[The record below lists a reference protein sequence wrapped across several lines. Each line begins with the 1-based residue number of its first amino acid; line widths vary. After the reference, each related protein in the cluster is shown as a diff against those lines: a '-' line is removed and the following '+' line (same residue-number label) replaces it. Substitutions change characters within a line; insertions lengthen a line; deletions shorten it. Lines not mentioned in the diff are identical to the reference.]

1 MTQQEKNPAQEAGAN
16 LSASSDKVA
25 PHSAGSSVGG
35 SGASSTNKLSGLDV
49 KVMPNHGANQ
59 APHHAPHI
67 ASNSTTNSA
76 PPNVAHSAAHTP
88 THTPTQTPIQTSAH
102 TAPASPVNPAA
113 NAAAQ
118 SARSP
123 APNNIGFGSG
133 IREDLLHRDP
143 LLDCLVELT
152 RIHGRPSTRAALTA
166 GLPLLPQGLTP
177 SLFARAAA
185 HAGFSAKVVRR
196 DLLKIDPALFP
207 AILLL
212 KNNEACLLQSWSA
225 DGKTAQ
231 LLMPDSGQGAINLT
245 REELIER
252 YTGVAIFS
260 RPHFR
265 FDQRTPPLVEVPQ
278 RHWFWGAILEQ
289 SPIFKDILAAALLI
303 NLFALAMPLFTMN
316 VYDRVVPN
324 FAVQTLWVF
333 AGGIR
338 LLRGHFISLVSNRI
352 DLKLSALIME
362 RVLGMRMSQR
372 PASVGA
378 FASNLRSFETVR
390 DFIAS
395 ATVTALID
403 LPFAILFLFALV
415 WIAWPIV
422 LLPIIGIIIV
432 VIYSYMVQHKMRE
445 LSETTFRA
453 AALRNSTLVE
463 SLTALETIKAHGAE
477 SQMQAKWEKTT
488 AFLAKV
494 NSELK
499 LLSASSMNGA
509 SLIQQL
515 VNVAVVVAGVY
526 LIQEKMMS
534 MGGLIAATMLAGR
547 AMAPVA
553 QVVGLMLQFEGA
565 KNSLA
570 SLEKIMATPTE
581 RSDETAFVHRPE
593 IKGQI
598 EFRNVHFSYP
608 GRTEEALRGVSFKIT
623 PGERLVIIGRIGSGK
638 STLEKLILGLYTPSK
653 GSVLL
658 DDVDLRQLDPADL
671 RRNLGYVEQ
680 DSMLFY
686 GTLRENITIR
696 APYADDSAVVAAAE
710 LAGLTEFVNSHP
722 EGFDMLISERGESI
736 SGGQRQSIAI
746 ARAALLDPPV
756 LLLDEPTSAMDYPS
770 EAQFKERIA
779 RYGQHKTMIIV
790 THRPSLMDLATRIIV
805 VDSGVIVADGPRD
818 KVMHALQTGQIGRA
832 KL

>member
-1 MTQQEKNPAQEAGAN
+1 MTQQENSLHRPGN
-16 LSASSDKVA
+16 VSSNA
-25 PHSAGSSVGG
+25 PE
-35 SGASSTNKLSGLDV
+35 
-49 KVMPNHGANQ
+49 
-59 APHHAPHI
+59 HAD
-67 ASNSTTNSA
+67 
-76 PPNVAHSAAHTP
+76 
-88 THTPTQTPIQTSAH
+88 
-102 TAPASPVNPAA
+102 TARFDA
-113 NAAAQ
+113 
-118 SARSP
+118 
-123 APNNIGFGSG
+123 G

-152 RIHGRPSTRAALTA
+152 RIHGRPSTRAALSA
-166 GLPLLPQGLTP
+166 GLPLPSEGLTP

-196 DLLKIDPALFP
+196 DLEKIDTALFP
-207 AILLL
+207 VILLL
-212 KNNEACLLQSWSA
+212 KNNDACLLQNWTQ
-225 DGKTAQ
+225 DGAGAQ
-231 LLMPDSGQGAINLT
+231 LLMPDSGQGAVNLS
-245 REELIER
+245 REELLQR
-252 YTGVAIFS
+252 YSGVAIFS

-278 RHWFWGAILEQ
+278 RHWFWGAVLEQ
-289 SPIFKDILAAALLI
+289 KPIFKDILAAALLI

-324 FAVQTLWVF
+324 FALETLWVF
-333 AGGIR
+333 AGGITMVLILDYVVR
-338 LLRGHFISLVSNRI
+338 LLRGHFISLVSNRL
-352 DLKLSALIME
+352 DLKLSGLIME

-378 FASNLRSFETVR
+378 FAANLRSFEAVR

-403 LPFAILFLFALV
+403 LPFAILFLFALI
-415 WIAWPIV
+415 WIAWPLV
-422 LLPIIGIIIV
+422 LLPLIGIVVV

-453 AALRNSTLVE
+453 AALRNSTLIE

-477 SQMQAKWEKTT
+477 SQMQARWEKTT
-488 AFLAKV
+488 AFLARV
-494 NSELK
+494 NSDLK
-499 LLSASSMNGA
+499 LLSASSINGA
-509 SLIQQL
+509 SAIQQM

-526 LIQEKMMS
+526 LIHEKMMS

-547 AMAPVA
+547 AMAPVG
-553 QVVGLMLQFEGA
+553 QVVGLLLQFESA

-570 SLEKIMATPTE
+570 ALESIMATPSE
-581 RSDETAFVHRPE
+581 RSDESAFIHRPE
-593 IKGQI
+593 ILGKI
-598 EFRNVHFSYP
+598 EFKDVHFSYP
-608 GRTEEALRGVSFKIT
+608 GRTEEALRGVSFSIA
-623 PGERLVIIGRIGSGK
+623 PGERLVIIGRVGSGK
-638 STLEKLILGLYTPSK
+638 STMEKLILGLYAPTK
-653 GSVLL
+653 GAVLL

-686 GTLRENITIR
+686 GSLRENIAIR
-696 APYADDSAVVAAAE
+696 APYADDRALVAAAE

-722 EGFDMLISERGESI
+722 EGFDMIISERGESI

-770 EAQFKERIA
+770 EAQFKQRIA
-779 RYGQHKTMIIV
+779 RYAQHKTMIIV

-805 VDSGVIVADGPRD
+805 LDNGVIVADGPKD
-818 KVMHALQTGQIGRA
+818 KIMTALQSGQIGRA
-832 KL
+832 RS

>member
-1 MTQQEKNPAQEAGAN
+1 MTKQQNF
-16 LSASSDKVA
+16 SDINA
-25 PHSAGSSVGG
+25 DSPSSV
-35 SGASSTNKLSGLDV
+35 S
-49 KVMPNHGANQ
+49 
-59 APHHAPHI
+59 
-67 ASNSTTNSA
+67 
-76 PPNVAHSAAHTP
+76 
-88 THTPTQTPIQTSAH
+88 
-102 TAPASPVNPAA
+102 
-113 NAAAQ
+113 
-118 SARSP
+118 
-123 APNNIGFGSG
+123 GFGTG

-152 RIHGRPSTRAALTA
+152 RIHGRPSTRAALVA
-166 GLPLLPQGLTP
+166 GLPLPAEGLTP

-196 DLLKIDPALFP
+196 DLEKIDTALFP
-207 AILLL
+207 VILLL
-212 KNNEACLLQSWSA
+212 KNNEACLLQKWA
-225 DGKTAQ
+225 EDGSAQ
-231 LLMPDSGQGAINLT
+231 LLLPDSGQGAVSLSH
-245 REELIER
+245 EELLSR
-252 YTGVAIFS
+252 YSGVAIFS

-278 RHWFWGAILEQ
+278 KHWFWGAVLEQ
-289 SPIFKDILAAALLI
+289 KPIFKDVLGAAFLI

-324 FAVQTLWVF
+324 FAIETLWVF
-333 AGGIR
+333 AGGITIIILLDYVVR

-395 ATVTALID
+395 ATITALID
-403 LPFAILFLFALV
+403 LPFAILFLLTLIWISWPLV
-415 WIAWPIV
+415 LAPVVGIV
-422 LLPIIGIIIV
+422 IV

-488 AFLAKV
+488 AFLARV
-494 NSELK
+494 NSDLK
-499 LLSASSMNGA
+499 LLSAASINGA
-509 SLIQQL
+509 SVIQQL
-515 VNVAVVVAGVY
+515 VNVTVVIAGVY
-526 LIQEKMMS
+526 LIHEKMMS

-547 AMAPVA
+547 AMAPVG
-553 QVVGLMLQFEGA
+553 QVVGLLLQYEGA

-570 SLEKIMATPTE
+570 SLEKIMATPSE
-581 RSDETAFVHRPE
+581 RSDESAFIHRPE
-593 IKGQI
+593 ILGQI
-598 EFRNVHFSYP
+598 EFKNVHFSYP
-608 GRTEEALRGVSFKIT
+608 GRSEEALRGVSFKIT
-623 PGERLVIIGRIGSGK
+623 PGERVVIIGRVGSGK
-638 STLEKLILGLYTPSK
+638 STMEKLILGLYAPTK
-653 GSVLL
+653 GAVLL

-671 RRNLGYVEQ
+671 RRSLGYVEQ

-686 GTLRENITIR
+686 GSLRENITIR
-696 APYADDSAVVAAAE
+696 APYADDRAVVAAAE

-722 EGFDMLISERGESI
+722 EGFDMLISERGESV

-746 ARAALLDPPV
+746 ARAALLDPPI

-770 EAQFKERIA
+770 EAQFKERIGKYA
-779 RYGQHKTMIIV
+779 QHKTMIIV
-790 THRPSLMDLATRIIV
+790 THRPSLMDLASRIIV
-805 VDSGVIVADGPRD
+805 VDNGMVVADGPKD
-818 KVMHALQTGQIGRA
+818 KVMAALQSGQIGRA
-832 KL
+832 K

>member
-1 MTQQEKNPAQEAGAN
+1 MTITGVLYLHIRGSIGVDDAIKFDGAGITKTQSDVHNMTQQENSLN
-16 LSASSDKVA
+16 
-25 PHSAGSSVGG
+25 SAGSSQQ
-35 SGASSTNKLSGLDV
+35 K
-49 KVMPNHGANQ
+49 
-59 APHHAPHI
+59 
-67 ASNSTTNSA
+67 SA
-76 PPNVAHSAAHTP
+76 
-88 THTPTQTPIQTSAH
+88 
-102 TAPASPVNPAA
+102 
-113 NAAAQ
+113 
-118 SARSP
+118 
-123 APNNIGFGSG
+123 GFGFDAG

-152 RIHGRPSTRAALTA
+152 RIHGRPSTRAALSA
-166 GLPLLPQGLTP
+166 GLPLPAEGLTP

-196 DLLKIDPALFP
+196 DLAKIDTALFP
-207 AILLL
+207 VILLL
-212 KNNEACLLQSWSA
+212 KDNDACLLQNWTDA
-225 DGKTAQ
+225 GANAQ
-231 LLMPDSGQGAINLT
+231 LLMPDSGQGAVNLS
-245 REELIER
+245 REELLAR
-252 YTGVAIFS
+252 YSGVAIFS

-265 FDQRTPPLVEVPQ
+265 FDQRTPPLVQVPQ
-278 RHWFWGAILEQ
+278 RHWFWGAVLEQ
-289 SPIFKDILAAALLI
+289 KPIFKDILAAALLI

-324 FAVQTLWVF
+324 FALETLWVF
-333 AGGIR
+333 AGGMTMVLILDYVVR
-338 LLRGHFISLVSNRI
+338 LLRGHFISLVSNRL
-352 DLKLSALIME
+352 DLKLSGLIME

-403 LPFAILFLFALV
+403 LPFAILFLFALA
-415 WIAWPIV
+415 WIAWPLIFLPLMGIV
-422 LLPIIGIIIV
+422 IV

-453 AALRNSTLVE
+453 AALRNSTLIE

-488 AFLAKV
+488 AFLARV
-494 NSELK
+494 NSDLK
-499 LLSASSMNGA
+499 LLSASSINGA
-509 SLIQQL
+509 SAIQQM

-526 LIQEKMMS
+526 LIHEKMMS
-534 MGGLIAATMLAGR
+534 MGGLIASTMLAGR
-547 AMAPVA
+547 AMAPVG
-553 QVVGLMLQFEGA
+553 QVVGLLLQFESA

-570 SLEKIMATPTE
+570 ALEKIMATPSE
-581 RSDETAFVHRPE
+581 RSDESAFVHRPE
-593 IKGQI
+593 ILGKI
-598 EFRNVHFSYP
+598 EFKNVHFSYP
-608 GRTEEALRGVSFKIT
+608 GRTEEALRGVSFKIS
-623 PGERLVIIGRIGSGK
+623 PGERLVIIGRVGSGK
-638 STLEKLILGLYTPSK
+638 STMEKLILGLYAPTK
-653 GSVLL
+653 GAVLL

-686 GTLRENITIR
+686 GSLRDNIAIR
-696 APYADDSAVVAAAE
+696 APYADDRAVVAAAE

-722 EGFDMLISERGESI
+722 EGFDMIISERGESI

-779 RYGQHKTMIIV
+779 KYALHKTMIIV

-805 VDSGVIVADGPRD
+805 LDNGVVVADGP
-818 KVMHALQTGQIGRA
+818 KEKIMTALQSGQIGRA
-832 KL
+832 R

>member
-1 MTQQEKNPAQEAGAN
+1 MSQN
-16 LSASSDKVA
+16 D
-25 PHSAGSSVGG
+25 
-35 SGASSTNKLSGLDV
+35 
-49 KVMPNHGANQ
+49 
-59 APHHAPHI
+59 I
-67 ASNSTTNSA
+67 
-76 PPNVAHSAAHTP
+76 
-88 THTPTQTPIQTSAH
+88 
-102 TAPASPVNPAA
+102 PAA
-113 NAAAQ
+113 PG
-118 SARSP
+118 SP
-123 APNNIGFGSG
+123 IRLQVGAPSVG

-166 GLPLLPQGLTP
+166 GLPLLPEGLTP

-185 HAGFSAKVVRR
+185 HAGFSAKVVKRE
-196 DLLKIDPALFP
+196 LLKIDEALFP
-207 AILLL
+207 VILLL
-212 KNNEACLLQSWSA
+212 RNNEACLLQGWSE
-225 DGKTAQ
+225 DRLQAQ
-231 LLMPDSGQGAINLT
+231 LLLPDSGQGAVT
-245 REELIER
+245 MSIEDLADR
-252 YTGVAIFS
+252 YIGVAIFS

-265 FDQRTPPLVEVPQ
+265 FDQRTPPLVQVPQ
-278 RHWFWGAILEQ
+278 KHWFWGAVLEQ
-289 SPIFKDILAAALLI
+289 KPIFKDILASALLI
-303 NLFALAMPLFTMN
+303 NIFAIAMPLYTMN

-324 FAVQTLWVF
+324 FAVETLWVF
-333 AGGIR
+333 SGGITLVLILDYIIR
-338 LLRGHFISLVSNRI
+338 LMRGHFISLVSNRI

-362 RVLGMRMSQR
+362 RVLGMRMSER

-395 ATVTALID
+395 ATVTAMID
-403 LPFAILFLFALV
+403 LPFAILFLLTLI
-415 WIAWPIV
+415 WISWPLV
-422 LLPIIGIIIV
+422 LLPIIGIILV
-432 VIYSYMVQHKMRE
+432 VIYSYSVQHKMRE

-453 AALRNSTLVE
+453 SALRNSTLVE

-499 LLSASSMNGA
+499 LLSSSSINGA
-509 SLIQQL
+509 STIQQL
-515 VNVAVVVAGVY
+515 VNVAVVIAGVY

-598 EFRNVHFSYP
+598 EFKNVHFSYP
-608 GRTEEALRGVSFKIT
+608 GRKEEALRGVSFKIN
-623 PGERLVIIGRIGSGK
+623 PGEKVVIIGRIGSGK
-638 STLEKLILGLYTPSK
+638 STLQKLILGLYAPTK
-653 GSVLL
+653 GAVML

-696 APYADDSAVVAAAE
+696 APYADDRAVLAAAE
-710 LAGLTEFVNSHP
+710 LAGLKEFVNSHP
-722 EGFDMLISERGESI
+722 EGFDMVIRERGESI

-770 EAQFKERIA
+770 EAQFKDRIA
-779 RYGQHKTMIIV
+779 KYGQHKTMLIV
-790 THRPSLMDLATRIIV
+790 THRPSLMDLATRVIV
-805 VDSGVIVADGPRD
+805 IDSGVVVADGPRD
-818 KVMHALQTGQIGRA
+818 KVLHALQTGQVGKA
-832 KL
+832 KV

>member
-1 MTQQEKNPAQEAGAN
+1 MVQQENSSNTPGNPMKK
-16 LSASSDKVA
+16 SS
-25 PHSAGSSVGG
+25 P
-35 SGASSTNKLSGLDV
+35 
-49 KVMPNHGANQ
+49 
-59 APHHAPHI
+59 
-67 ASNSTTNSA
+67 
-76 PPNVAHSAAHTP
+76 
-88 THTPTQTPIQTSAH
+88 
-102 TAPASPVNPAA
+102 
-113 NAAAQ
+113 
-118 SARSP
+118 
-123 APNNIGFGSG
+123 IGFDTG

-152 RIHGRPSTRAALTA
+152 RIHGRPSTRAALSA
-166 GLPLLPQGLTP
+166 GLPLPAEGLTP

-196 DLLKIDPALFP
+196 ELDKIDTALFP
-207 AILLL
+207 VILLL
-212 KNNEACLLQSWSA
+212 KDNDACLLQNWTDEGGS
-225 DGKTAQ
+225 AQ
-231 LLMPDSGQGAINLT
+231 LLMPDSGQGAVNLS
-245 REELIER
+245 REELLAR
-252 YTGVAIFS
+252 YSGVAIFS

-278 RHWFWGAILEQ
+278 RHWFWGAVLEQ
-289 SPIFKDILAAALLI
+289 KPIFKDILAAALLI

-324 FAVQTLWVF
+324 FALETLWVF
-333 AGGIR
+333 AGGITMVLILDYVVR
-338 LLRGHFISLVSNRI
+338 LLRGHFISLVSNRL
-352 DLKLSALIME
+352 DLKLSGLIME

-378 FASNLRSFETVR
+378 FASNLRSFEAVR

-403 LPFAILFLFALV
+403 LPFAILFLFALI
-415 WIAWPIV
+415 WIAWPLV
-422 LLPIIGIIIV
+422 LLPLIGIIVV

-453 AALRNSTLVE
+453 AALRNSTLIE

-488 AFLAKV
+488 AFLARV
-494 NSELK
+494 NSDLK
-499 LLSASSMNGA
+499 LLSASSINGA
-509 SLIQQL
+509 SAIQQM

-526 LIQEKMMS
+526 LIHEKMMS

-547 AMAPVA
+547 AMAPVG
-553 QVVGLMLQFEGA
+553 QVVGLLLQFESA

-570 SLEKIMATPTE
+570 ALEKIMATPSE
-581 RSDETAFVHRPE
+581 RSDESAFIHRPE
-593 IKGQI
+593 IFGKI
-598 EFRNVHFSYP
+598 EFKNVHFSYP
-608 GRTEEALRGVSFKIT
+608 GRSEEALRGVSFKIS
-623 PGERLVIIGRIGSGK
+623 PGERLVIIGRVGSGK
-638 STLEKLILGLYTPSK
+638 STMEKLILGLYAPTK
-653 GSVLL
+653 GAVLL

-686 GTLRENITIR
+686 GSLRDNIAIR
-696 APYADDSAVVAAAE
+696 APYADDRAVVAAAE
-710 LAGLTEFVNSHP
+710 LAGLTEFVNGHP

-779 RYGQHKTMIIV
+779 NYALYKTMIIV

-805 VDSGVIVADGPRD
+805 LDNGVIVADGP
-818 KVMHALQTGQIGRA
+818 KEKIMTALQSGQIGRA
-832 KL
+832 R